1 MVILNRNHSNI
12 KNIRFWF
19 FNPVDA
25 IYIGIHK
32 YFKNQNLF
40 HTEKKNIQKWTVY
53 VHVYILFQYRII
65 IITILEKLFIF
76 IIYVEI
82 LIR

>member
-1 MVILNRNHSNI
+1 MVILNRNHNNI

-25 IYIGIHK
+25 IYIGIYK

-40 HTEKKNIQKWTVY
+40 HTEMKNIWEWTVY
-53 VHVYILFQYRII
+53 VYILFQYFII
-65 IITILEKLFIF
+65 IIIIKILEKLFIF
-76 IIYVEI
+76 IIYV
-82 LIR
+82 

>member
-1 MVILNRNHSNI
+1 MVILNRNHNYI

-25 IYIGIHK
+25 IYIGIYK

-40 HTEKKNIQKWTVY
+40 HTEKKKIFVNVY
-53 VHVYILFQYRII
+53 IYVYILFQYRIII

-76 IIYVEI
+76 II
-82 LIR
+82 